1 MRRASPH
8 PHPAYQSSP
17 SSTMPPGQG
26 KTSQVIERL
35 TAENDRLR
43 RELNAEKAA
52 KDEAL
57 QQQRVLKT
65 LVHDLEEQNLML
77 KHQFDTHHGALT
89 RKERRMD
96 DLKTTLEQ
104 EVNRRKS
111 AEERETTMGRKLD
124 EVSADAA
131 GQIAR
136 YKGAAKAAETAYATM
151 SKEFL
156 ELRGRVEV
164 VRDDFIGYRTES
176 DRKRKE
182 HSTLLVRLEIL
193 LDQKRQA
200 VEQSVKANREQTQ
213 LLDEFKAEFL
223 DLRTRRQEMIETTKQ
238 MRWVM
243 GLHKARNGDT
253 PSTRT
258 SSSADE
264 SPG

>member
-1 MRRASPH
+1 MA
-8 PHPAYQSSP
+8 
-17 SSTMPPGQG
+17 PPGQG

-96 DLKTTLEQ
+96 DLKVSLEQ
-104 EVNRRKS
+104 EVARRKS
-111 AEERETTMGRKLD
+111 AEERETSMGRKLD
-124 EVSADAA
+124 EISANAA
-131 GQIAR
+131 EQIAR
-136 YKGAAKAAETAYATM
+136 HKAIAKAADTAYATM

-156 ELRGRVEV
+156 ELRGRVET
-164 VRDDFIGYRTES
+164 VRDDYVGYRAET
-176 DRKRKE
+176 DRKRRAND
-182 HSTLLVRLEIL
+182 TLLTRLEIL

-200 VEQSVKANREQTQ
+200 VEQSVKANREQAQ
-213 LLDEFKAEFL
+213 LLEEFKTEFL
-223 DLRTRRQEMIETTKQ
+223 ELRTRKQEMIETTKQ

-243 GLHKARNGDT
+243 GLHKARNDDNS
-253 PSTRT
+253 STSRA
-258 SSSADE
+258 SSTADE
-264 SPG
+264 SPD